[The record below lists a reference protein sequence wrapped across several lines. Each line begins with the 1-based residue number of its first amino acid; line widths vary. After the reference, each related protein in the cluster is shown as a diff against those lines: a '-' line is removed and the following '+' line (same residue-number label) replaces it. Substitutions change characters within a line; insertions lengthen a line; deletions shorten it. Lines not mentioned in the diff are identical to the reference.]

1 MGVGLLLAQLTIA
14 TVAPDTVRWREPIP
28 VRVVVQVPGRE
39 APRLVAPALG
49 GLAIAGSYDETR
61 LESRNGRYWVTLERR
76 YDLRARRP
84 GTYEIG
90 EFEARLG
97 ADRVRSRPHRVHV
110 IPTGDTLPPAVVTR
124 ARIDSRSHV
133 NFRALVLP
141 DTVYVGQQ
149 ATYQVGVFL
158 DDEVRLRL
166 RRNPEFIP
174 PEPRAMLSYELR
186 PRALDLPSRV
196 ENGVRYEVHAFER
209 ALFPLSAGRYVI
221 PPAQLVYALP
231 LSSSFFSR
239 SESFTMRSD
248 SLTIVAVEPPE
259 AGRPDDYAGAVGR
272 LEVRAR
278 VDSAAARVGDP
289 LLLTVQV
296 AGVGNVKLFP
306 RPQIQ
311 VPWGSTVAAGERVRI
326 DSSSSLV
333 RGAKEFDWIVTPA
346 REGRVALAPIRY
358 PYFNPYTER
367 YEIAVTTG
375 DTLDVAPGSLAR
387 VDSAG
392 AADPPP
398 LALAAPDGAEPRS
411 PLARREFWA
420 AVLLAPLMA
429 LAALLVGRR
438 RGPRTVRRPLPADRL
453 RSLARVRGATAGDV
467 RRAFVGALAR
477 RAALGLEAL
486 TRDGELAHA
495 LRRAGVTAATASR
508 AEALLRELD
517 AAAFAGGAPPR
528 DAAERALGLYRAID
542 AEARRLPG
550 VAAGTLPALLLCLTS
565 AVAHAQ
571 APVQAGPDP
580 ATPMR
585 AGIAAY
591 EARAWAEARDQ
602 FAAAAR
608 AEPRSHA
615 AWSNLGTAAWAAGD
629 TVGAVSGWQRALR
642 LDPLDG
648 DARERLA
655 EVPGAVGGPVSD
667 VPAVP
672 PLGMPALALVLWVAG
687 WSLVAWR
694 ALRGPRWSLPA
705 GGGVAA
711 LGALALLLAYEAE
724 RRRATGSLAVVSE
737 RAAVHA
743 LAALVS
749 DSIGVAGTG
758 ALARIVEERGAWARV
773 RMDDGRE
780 GWVERARLVPLGR

>member
-1 MGVGLLLAQLTIA
+1 MGVALLLAQLTIA

-97 ADRVRSRPHRVHV
+97 ADRVRSRPQRVHV
-110 IPTGDTLPPAVVTR
+110 VATGDTLPPAVVTR
-124 ARIDSRSHV
+124 ARIDSRAHV

-186 PRALDLPSRV
+186 PRALDLPPRI

-239 SESFTMRSD
+239 SESFTMRSE
-248 SLTIVAVEPPE
+248 SLAVVAVEPPE
-259 AGRPDDYAGAVGR
+259 AGRPEDYAGAVGR
-272 LEVRAR
+272 IEVRAR

-306 RPQIQ
+306 RPEIQ

-333 RGAKEFDWIVTPA
+333 RGAKEFDWIVTPT
-346 REGRVALAPIRY
+346 REGTVALAPVRY

-367 YEIAVTTG
+367 YEIAVTAG
-375 DTLDVAPGSLAR
+375 DTLDVAPGALAR

-392 AADPPP
+392 AAEPPP
-398 LALAAPDGAEPRS
+398 LALVEPDGAEPTS

-429 LAALLVGRR
+429 LAALLIGRR
-438 RGPRTVRRPLPADRL
+438 RAPRAVRRPHPADRL
-453 RSLARVRGATAGDV
+453 RSLARTRGVSAGDV

-528 DAAERALGLYRAID
+528 DAGERALGVYRAVD

-550 VAAGTLPALLLCLTS
+550 GAGSAVLALVCCLTS
-565 AVAHAQ
+565 ATAHAQ
-571 APVQAGPDP
+571 APPPD
-580 ATPMR
+580 AHDPMR

-591 EARAWAEARDQ
+591 EARAWVEARDL

-629 TVGAVSGWQRALR
+629 TVGAVTGWQRALR

-648 DARERLA
+648 DARERLSG
-655 EVPGAVGGPVSD
+655 VPGAVGGQVSD

-724 RRRATGSLAVVSE
+724 RRRATANLAVVSE

-749 DSIGVAGTG
+749 DSVGVAGTG
-758 ALARIVEERGAWARV
+758 ALARITEERGAWARV